1 MPVQCTGVNWCH
13 EHEPEAASLVPNKP
27 RPENPNRIVRVT
39 DEEWEPV
46 VEIAAK
52 DKVTK
57 SEVVREAIRQYVGR
71 RKKENE

>member
-1 MPVQCTGVNWCH
+1 M
-13 EHEPEAASLVPNKP
+13 PNKP

-52 DKVTK
+52 DKVSK

-71 RKKENE
+71 RKKENG